1 MPMGIGGCKLNHF
14 GDDLWLASRLGPCLF
29 CTSSLQLPLP
39 RMPCQAFRRSQPKKP
54 RDTSL
59 STLPTAMSW
68 WRFPSATS
76 LERFPFALDLIGNFH
91 AVLNASS
98 SWGVSGWTPIAVQSG
113 VYGAYA
119 QSFVTLSQHVLCN
132 GQLENLYS
140 ASVIDS
146 LGTSHP
152 TGLRWDDFG
161 CFGSFPQTATTSDGS
176 GFTVT
181 YTSKTAW

>member
-1 MPMGIGGCKLNHF
+1 MARFAVGALLVLHF
-14 GDDLWLASRLGPCLF
+14 LASIA
-29 CTSSLQLPLP
+29 TAQ
-39 RMPCQAFRRSQPKKP
+39 
-54 RDTSL
+54 D
-59 STLPTAMSW
+59 AMSGI
-68 WRFPSATS
+68 PSFSTQEATRYES
-76 LERFPFALDLIGNFH
+76 LNIANGNVMVEIPVRHKSGKIPFALDLIGNFH

-181 YTSKTAW
+181 YTSKTAWTLWDKSGNHLRRKQ